1 MPATRTA
8 PASNLPSCI
17 VVVTIDES
25 NTVTDVD
32 CFGDDQARAVEYAR
46 ARTEDGDGTYRYSV
60 KRVHGKRAA
69 TIRVMS
75 HSMAS
80 AKTYEAR
87 KLLSDAL
94 IAAYVEGADRA

>member
-17 VVVTIDES
+17 VVVTIDET

-32 CFGDDQARAVEYAR
+32 CFGDDQARAVAYAR
-46 ARTEDGDGTYRYSV
+46 ARTEDGDGTYRFQV
-60 KRVHGKRAA
+60 KRVYGERAA

-75 HSMAS
+75 HA
-80 AKTYEAR
+80 AGRARTYESR
-87 KLLSDAL
+87 KLLSNAL
-94 IAAYVEGADRA
+94 IAAYVEGANR